1 MQKFVIKINYLS
13 SFFIKN
19 VIKKFTDKL
28 LNKHKN
34 SNCISNLFYCSC
46 SVTQT
51 SPALFD
57 PMNCSTPGFP
67 VFHYHPEFDQTHVHD
82 TIQPSHTLSPNFL
95 LALNISS
102 IRPRYSESN
111 KTGWFFPTLFY
122 VMNPSVCLL

>member
-1 MQKFVIKINYLS
+1 MQKFVIKINYLY

-28 LNKHKN
+28 LNKYKN
-34 SNCISNLFYCSC
+34 SNCISNLFYYSC

-51 SPALFD
+51 SPAVFD

-67 VFHYHPEFDQTHVHD
+67 VLHYHPEFDQIHVHD
-82 TIQPSHTLSPNFL
+82 TIQPSHTLSPNFP

-102 IRPRYSESN
+102 IRVFTNESAHHIRWP
-111 KTGWFFPTLFY
+111 KY
-122 VMNPSVCLL
+122 